1 MGLKKNILYSSV
13 LTTANYVFPL
23 LVYPYVSRVLGVTNI
38 GICNFVDSIIHYF
51 ILFSMMGVTIMGTRE
66 IAASRANSDSL
77 DSKFSS
83 IIALNGI
90 TTLIALI
97 ILIIATLSVPQLWE
111 NRHMM
116 VYGGCLL
123 YTSPSPRDS

>member
-1 MGLKKNILYSSV
+1 MNKYQTAMGLKKNILYSSV

-116 VYGGCLL
+116 VYGC
-123 YTSPSPRDS
+123 